1 MALTREQTDL
11 LHRLGLPTDFR
22 DLTDE
27 QYFAVDDKVSEEML
41 LHGLNEAGDGLNEYG
56 ELCCSV
62 IVSLPDD

>member
-1 MALTREQTDL
+1 MALTREQMNL
-11 LHRLGLPTDFR
+11 LLRLGLPTDFQN
-22 DLTDE
+22 LTDE

-56 ELCCSV
+56 ELCRSV